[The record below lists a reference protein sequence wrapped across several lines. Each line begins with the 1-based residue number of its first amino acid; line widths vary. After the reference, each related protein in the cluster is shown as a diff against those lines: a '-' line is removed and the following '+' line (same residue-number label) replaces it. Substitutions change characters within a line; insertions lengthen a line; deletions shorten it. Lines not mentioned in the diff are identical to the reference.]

1 MAILDFIKSNQTSTS
16 SGTVSVT
23 STQPIVPQYIATK
36 PAVQLVPDDDTKQQM
51 DSTEQKRKDF
61 VSSLLNVAAPG
72 VVAGSAPSAVAVPT
86 SPQTPVPNG
95 AAHESADA
103 KDITDGKQD
112 AKKTDE
118 MKSDE
123 KKTTP
128 ENKASNDAKPDVK
141 PPTDLSGVI
150 ATPGAPPVAGGAV
163 SKDPVSHPEL
173 SRQALLDIM
182 THMTARANKC
192 LALAQNK
199 AKEIKSTEVDS
210 EHLLAGLLADQQV
223 YKLLTEMKVDMKKV
237 EVDLAA
243 VYKRGETAT
252 NPQLSARLKRILEV
266 SMESARKVG
275 LEFIAPEHLLI
286 GLFEDGEAA
295 GARVLANNGINKE
308 ELTKKILGDAAK
320 KDDPNAKDPNAPA
333 GPGGEVKQSALAQ
346 FTIDVTA
353 KAQRGELDPVV
364 ERAEEIERVVQV
376 LSRRTKNNPALVGEP
391 GVGKTA
397 IVEGL
402 AQRIASGQVPERLM
416 GKKILELDL
425 MGILAGASHRGDF
438 EQRMKDLIEEV
449 VASQG
454 GIIMF
459 IDEMHTL
466 VGAGGN
472 GDGSLDA
479 ANFLKPALARG
490 DLQMIGATTITE
502 YRKHIEKDPALE
514 RRFQTV
520 TIDEP
525 TEEAAIKMLAAIA
538 PKYADFHKVQIPLD
552 TITAAV
558 KLSRRYVGDRFLPDK
573 AIDLIDEAS
582 SALRLPLMSLP
593 EDINSLEAR
602 LTELN
607 AEKVAAEQK
616 GDTVHARVLSAKI
629 AESDTS
635 IKSKRDELVKK
646 QAATSAIVTEE
657 HIKDVVSRWTGIPI
671 SKLSESETSQLT
683 QLEKIMHK
691 RMIGQERP
699 VKSVAAAV
707 RRGRAGLKSN
717 KRPIGSFI
725 FLGPT
730 GVGKTELAKTLAEIL
745 FGQEDALIRFDMTE
759 FMEKH
764 EVAKLLGPP
773 PGYVGYEEGGKLT
786 ELVRRKP
793 YSVVLFDEIEK
804 AHPDIF
810 NILLQVLDDGRL
822 TDNKGRTISFK
833 NTVIICTSNIGTQL
847 IQDHLLAKAQGT
859 RDDKEATAEELE
871 VEAGSQSDKLV
882 GLPED
887 LSHEYTGM
895 TKDQI
900 APAYQTTKPNLDEL
914 ELPSGYQYEDE
925 LSHGLGADEYLEL
938 KNLVMG
944 ELRKFF
950 RPELINRF
958 DEVIVFEPLQLSHMK
973 KIVELQIKALSKLL
987 EEQNMGITLTDE
999 AKEQIV
1005 QEGFDPIYGARPLR
1019 RAMQTILENP
1029 ISELIIA
1036 QKAKDGDIINTD
1048 FSNGSY
1054 SFEMTHPKPPE
1065 VQKVDT
1071 NTDKKSTEAAKSS
1084 DSKTLEYQKLEHF
1097 ACAVSGYEFD
1107 TPRYPNST
1115 VICPKNP
1122 SEKVISK
1129 AKLAEE
1135 PAGYPKAQSGMDK
1148 LQVDKSKVAD
1158 IKADPQA
1165 TPSPV
1170 ATAPA
1175 PAIPPV
1181 IPQTMPG
1188 PLIPPVAPV
1197 QPIDTNPNQA
1207 MGGQFAQA

>member
-1 MAILDFIKSNQTSTS
+1 MAILDFIKTNQPQSTGAVTIS
-16 SGTVSVT
+16 S
-23 STQPIVPQYIATK
+23 QPIVPQYIATK
-36 PAVQLVPDDDTKQQM
+36 PVVQLVPEDDSKVAPE
-51 DSTEQKRKDF
+51 SPEKKRKDF
-61 VSSLLNVAAPG
+61 VSSLLSVTAPG
-72 VVAGSAPSAVAVPT
+72 VVVGASPSTISSQSTSSASSGSAPTDKSLDVKNSSDTKNP
-86 SPQTPVPNG
+86 SL
-95 AAHESADA
+95 
-103 KDITDGKQD
+103 DGKSEP
-112 AKKTDE
+112 KKLDDK
-118 MKSDE
+118 KSDE
-123 KKTTP
+123 KKGDGET
-128 ENKASNDAKPDVK
+128 KLDVK
-141 PPTDLSGVI
+141 PPTDLSGVLV
-150 ATPGAPPVAGGAV
+150 TPGAPPVPGGAV
-163 SKDPVSHPEL
+163 TKDPVTHPEL

-192 LALAQNK
+192 LALGQNK
-199 AKEIKSTEVDS
+199 AKELKSADVDS
-210 EHLLAGLLADQQV
+210 EHLLAGLIADQPV

-237 EVDLAA
+237 EADLAA

-275 LEFIAPEHLLI
+275 LEFIAPEHLLV

-295 GARVLANNGINKE
+295 AARILANNGINKE

-320 KDDPNAKDPNAPA
+320 KDDPNSKDTNAPG

-346 FTIDVTA
+346 FTIDMTA

-402 AQRIASGQVPERLM
+402 AQRIASGQVPESLM

-425 MGILAGASHRGDF
+425 MGILAGASHRGEF

-552 TITAAV
+552 TISAAV
-558 KLSRRYVGDRFLPDK
+558 KLSKRYVGDRFLPDK

-616 GDTVHARVLSAKI
+616 GDTVHTRVIAAKI
-629 AESDTS
+629 AESDAS
-635 IKSKRDELVKK
+635 VKSKRDELVKK
-646 QAATSAIVTEE
+646 QAATTAIVTEDN
-657 HIKDVVSRWTGIPI
+657 IKDVVSRWTGIPI
-671 SKLSESETSQLT
+671 SKLSGSEATQLT
-683 QLEKIMHK
+683 QLEKIMHE

-745 FGQEDALIRFDMTE
+745 FGQEDALVRFDMTE

-859 RDDKEATAEELE
+859 RDDKNAVVEELE
-871 VEAGSQSDKLV
+871 VEAGSQSDKQV
-882 GLPED
+882 SFADD
-887 LSHEYTGM
+887 LTHEYTDM
-895 TKDQI
+895 SKDQI
-900 APAYQTTKPNLDEL
+900 APVYQTAKANLDEL

-925 LSHGLGADEYLEL
+925 LTKGMNADEYAEL

-973 KIVELQIKALSKLL
+973 KIVALQIKALSKLL
-987 EEQNMGITLTDE
+987 EDQNMGITMTDE
-999 AKEQIV
+999 AMEQIV

-1019 RAMQTILENP
+1019 RAIQLSLENP

-1036 QKAKDGDIINTD
+1036 QKVKDGDIINTD
-1048 FSNGSY
+1048 FASGAY
-1054 SFEMTHPKPPE
+1054 SFEMVHPKPPDP
-1065 VQKVDT
+1065 V
-1071 NTDKKSTEAAKSS
+1071 SAAKKDVKGIKDVDEKGKSN
-1084 DSKTLEYQKLEHF
+1084 DYHQVKHF
-1097 ACAVSGYEFD
+1097 ACAISGFEFA
-1107 TPRYPNST
+1107 TPIYPNST
-1115 VICPKNP
+1115 TICPKDA
-1122 SEKVISK
+1122 SEKVI
-1129 AKLAEE
+1129 AKTKVVEPKKEE
-1135 PAGYPKAQSGMDK
+1135 P
-1148 LQVDKSKVAD
+1148 
-1158 IKADPQA
+1158 KADAVKTDVQA
-1165 TPSPV
+1165 
-1170 ATAPA
+1170 
-1175 PAIPPV
+1175 
-1181 IPQTMPG
+1181 
-1188 PLIPPVAPV
+1188 PVAPAYAIPSEPLAPV
-1197 QPIDTNPNQA
+1197 TAQVPPMAIPGPAVTAPPLDVSVSQG
-1207 MGGQFAQA
+1207 MDSQFAHA